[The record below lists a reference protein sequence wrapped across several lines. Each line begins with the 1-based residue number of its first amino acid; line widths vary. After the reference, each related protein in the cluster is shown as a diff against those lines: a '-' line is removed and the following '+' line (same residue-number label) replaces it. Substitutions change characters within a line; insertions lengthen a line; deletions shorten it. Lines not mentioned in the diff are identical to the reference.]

1 MSLIQKISTNFRII
15 IQKNSVIFWI
25 SEYFHYLC
33 RRLAALGNLKASF
46 HCAHLHNLCRRLAA
60 LGNLKASFHC
70 AHLHNLCR
78 RLAALGNLKASFHCA
93 HLHNLCRR
101 LAALGNL
108 KASFHCAHLH
118 NLCRRFKH
126 KNKMIRRKLQETI
139 EARMFGGKAIII
151 IGARQVGKSTLFK
164 MILEKR
170 TEPILQLNCDEPEVK
185 EMLSQVNSQ
194 ELKLLIGK
202 HKIVMIDEAQRV
214 ENIGLTLKLIT
225 DNFPEVQLLVTGS
238 SSFELQNKLNEP
250 LTGRKFEYHL
260 FPLSTGELL
269 ESQGLLTVKQTLE
282 NRLIYG
288 SYPDVI
294 NHTKDAKDILYNLSN
309 SYLYK
314 DLLTLESIR
323 RPALLSK
330 LLTALALQVTSE
342 VSYNELAQTVGTD
355 SKTVEKYVDLL
366 EKCYIIFK
374 LNGFSRNLRTE
385 LKRAKKFYFYDNGI
399 RNAIL
404 QNFAPLALRQDV
416 GALWENFVISERI
429 KANQYEGRICKQLFL
444 ANQPTARD
452 RLHRGKRRTV
462 YSLRNEMESKE
473 SKYSVSCFLPKHIRC
488 EG

>member
-1 MSLIQKISTNFRII
+1 
-15 IQKNSVIFWI
+15 
-25 SEYFHYLC
+25 
-33 RRLAALGNLKASF
+33 
-46 HCAHLHNLCRRLAA
+46 
-60 LGNLKASFHC
+60 
-70 AHLHNLCR
+70 
-78 RLAALGNLKASFHCA
+78 
-93 HLHNLCRR
+93 
-101 LAALGNL
+101 
-108 KASFHCAHLH
+108 
-118 NLCRRFKH
+118 
-126 KNKMIRRKLQETI
+126 MIRRKLQETI

-202 HKIVMIDEAQRV
+202 HKIVMLDEAQRV

-314 DLLTLESIR
+314 DLLNLESIR

-374 LNGFSRNLRTE
+374 LNGFSRSLRTE

-429 KANQYEGRICKQLFL
+429 KANQYEGRYVNSYFWRTNQQQEIDYIEESDGQFTLFEMKWNPKR
-444 ANQPTARD
+444 ANTQFPA
-452 RLHRGKRRTV
+452 
-462 YSLRNEMESKE
+462 S
-473 SKYSVSCFLPKHIRC
+473 FLNTYVVKDKTIITPENWLEHL
-488 EG
+488 

>member
-25 SEYFHYLC
+25 SEYFHY
-33 RRLAALGNLKASF
+33 
-46 HCAHLHNLCRRLAA
+46 
-60 LGNLKASFHC
+60 
-70 AHLHNLCR
+70 
-78 RLAALGNLKASFHCA
+78 
-93 HLHNLCRR
+93 LCRR

-225 DNFPEVQLLVTGS
+225 DKFPEVQLLVTGS

-429 KANQYEGRICKQLFL
+429 KANQYEGR
-444 ANQPTARD
+444 
-452 RLHRGKRRTV
+452 
-462 YSLRNEMESKE
+462 Y
-473 SKYSVSCFLPKHIRC
+473 VSND
-488 EG
+488 